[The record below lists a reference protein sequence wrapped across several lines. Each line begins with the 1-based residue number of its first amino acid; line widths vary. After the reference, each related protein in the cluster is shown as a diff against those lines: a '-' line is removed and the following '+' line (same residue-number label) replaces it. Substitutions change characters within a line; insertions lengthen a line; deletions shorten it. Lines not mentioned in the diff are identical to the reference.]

1 MDFNVPFLPS
11 LVEKF
16 ETKLFKQK
24 TKSNL
29 PSPETKSVNST
40 SNETS
45 LLPLT
50 GPIGML
56 LRRKLSP
63 ILNSKI
69 TTILSNLSIG
79 IEWKQCIDMIASLEI
94 PDRVKSFLEI
104 SSDSLSIEN
113 TNGHG
118 NGHLEHSGS
127 RFAFTVGYPKLLK
140 WLKLKIGTPHD
151 EHHATEIDEKAGK
164 QLNRKLFKDL
174 FDYLCSRH
182 VQSSSAYDWRDL
194 FRKKHENN
202 FLNADNIITD
212 SLLLCAVAA
221 GDYET
226 SLKVMIFCL
235 YELATNKDIQRK
247 VHEEIDKTL
256 EAHNGKITYDSLA
269 EMKQLHYCI
278 DGKIFFLVFLNLK
291 CKFVLSLI

>member
-24 TKSNL
+24 SKSSL
-29 PSPETKSVNST
+29 PSPETKALAPTES
-40 SNETS
+40 S

-50 GPIGML
+50 GPIGIL
-56 LRRKLSP
+56 LRRKLAP
-63 ILNSKI
+63 ILNSKV

-79 IEWKQCIDMIASLEI
+79 VEWKQAVDLISNLEI
-94 PDRVKSFLEI
+94 PDRVRTFLAISADPLSAEIKNKS
-104 SSDSLSIEN
+104 
-113 TNGHG
+113 HG
-118 NGHLEHSGS
+118 NVEHGNY
-127 RFAFTVGYPKLLK
+127 FAFTIGYPKLLK
-140 WLKLKIGTPHD
+140 WLKMKIGPSHDGPH
-151 EHHATEIDEKAGK
+151 EIESCDSTTHQCKNK
-164 QLNRKLFKDL
+164 FFKD
-174 FDYLCSRH
+174 FIEYLCSRH
-182 VQSSSAYDWRDL
+182 VRSNSNDWREMV
-194 FRKKHENN
+194 RPQYGNQ
-202 FLNADNIITD
+202 LNAEQVLAD

-226 SLKVMIFCL
+226 SLKIMVFCL

-269 EMKQLHYCI
+269 EMKHLHYCI
-278 DGKIFFLVFLNLK
+278 DGKFLF
-291 CKFVLSLI
+291 CSI